1 MQTIGPYE
9 QTLSRQYPGLFVI
22 LLDQSASMNQI
33 DNDRQQSKA
42 DIATGYVNGII
53 KRMIDA
59 AQIDE
64 YTGRRKLYAYLSI
77 LGYNDEV
84 YPLLRADDKPVDLVT
99 LDENPLGHV
108 TVHYN
113 VPSGRTGHLTDKQSF
128 WVKPKAVGDTDM
140 YKAFKRAKGVVEA
153 WLNSP
158 LEKISDD
165 LGMQAPRSESFPP
178 IIINITDAK
187 DNRGGDLKKISQEI
201 QSLHTNNGSVLIFN
215 CHFTHEKN
223 AKNRTCMFPTNVSE
237 IEPYC
242 VTEVDRRL
250 ARLMFEVSSTIPEAL
265 QKRAEKRMEK
275 PIQPG
280 ARCFVYNANP
290 DVMIQFLRW
299 STLGLVR
306 IGR

>member
-1 MQTIGPYE
+1 METGLYE
-9 QTLSRQYPGLFVI
+9 QTLSRKYPGLFVI

-33 DNDRQQSKA
+33 DNDLGQSKA
-42 DIATGYVNGII
+42 DIVTGYVNKII
-53 KRMIDA
+53 RRMIDA

-77 LGYNDEV
+77 LGYNDKV
-84 YPLLRADDKPVDLVT
+84 YPLLRTDDSPVDLAT
-99 LDENPLGHV
+99 LDEHPRGHV
-108 TVHYN
+108 TVNYR
-113 VPSGRTGHLTDKQSF
+113 VPGSHAASITERQSF
-128 WVKPKAVGDTDM
+128 WVVPQADGDTDM
-140 YKAFKRAKGVVEA
+140 YLAFKRARGVVES

-158 LEKISDD
+158 PEQISPD

-187 DNRGGDLKKISQEI
+187 DNRGGDLREISRAI
-201 QSLHTNNGSVLIFN
+201 QSLHTNYGNVLIFN
-215 CHFTHEKN
+215 CHFTHERN

-242 VTEVDRRL
+242 VTEIDRRL
-250 ARLMFEVSSTIPEAL
+250 ARLMFEVSSPIPEAL
-265 QKRAEKRMEK
+265 QKRAGKTMAK
-275 PIQPG
+275 PVQPG

-290 DVMIQFLRW
+290 DIMIQFLRW
-299 STLGLVR
+299 STLGVAR